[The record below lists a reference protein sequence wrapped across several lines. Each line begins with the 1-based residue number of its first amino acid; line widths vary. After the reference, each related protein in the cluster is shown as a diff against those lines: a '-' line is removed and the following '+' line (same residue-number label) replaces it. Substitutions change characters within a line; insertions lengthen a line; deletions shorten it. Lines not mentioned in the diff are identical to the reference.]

1 MIKVAKKLG
10 PLAASAAAVNMRF
23 AEHVDKWEGC
33 QRCELREGRCRVVH
47 ARGALPADCV
57 FIAEA
62 PGVSEDVLGVP
73 LIGPAGKLLDQIV
86 DAAGFNGGAALPGV
100 RCFFANLVG
109 CFPAEAKAN
118 GTNEPPDAAVK
129 ACAPRLQELLRLADG
144 PAANRVKLIVCVGTM
159 ARDWL
164 DPKRRG
170 RIAFH
175 REFKMV
181 DITHPAALLRANLA
195 QQSLMV
201 QRCVVTLATALR
213 EMER

>member
-1 MIKVAKKLG
+1 MT
-10 PLAASAAAVNMRF
+10 F

-47 ARGALPADCV
+47 ARGAIPAEV
-57 FIAEA
+57 VMIAEA
-62 PGVSEDVLGVP
+62 PGVSEDVLGKP
-73 LIGPAGKLLDQIV
+73 LVGPAGKLLDEIV
-86 DAAGFNGGAALPGV
+86 DRAGYNGGAAWPGV
-100 RCFFANLVG
+100 KMLFCNLVG
-109 CFPAEAKAN
+109 CFPAVAKSE

-129 ACAPRLQELLRLADG
+129 ACAPRLQELIKLADG
-144 PAANRVKLIVCVGTM
+144 PGADRVKLIVCVGTM

-170 RIAFH
+170 RVAFH
-175 REFKMV
+175 REFKMIDV
-181 DITHPAALLRANLA
+181 VHPAALLRANIA
-195 QQSLMV
+195 QQSLMA